1 MLINRN
7 QNQNCRKKK
16 RQTEHRAHRFV
27 TVNITAK
34 TMKRQKIQR
43 VDVNG
48 KLKRSKA
55 VDNIAMCKSQT
66 GRKLQLF
73 DNQ

>member
-7 QNQNCRKKK
+7 QNLNCRKKK
-16 RQTEHRAHRFV
+16 SQTEHRAHRFV

-43 VDVNG
+43 VDVNR
-48 KLKRSKA
+48 KLKRSNA

-66 GRKLQLF
+66 G
-73 DNQ
+73 

>member
-16 RQTEHRAHRFV
+16 SQTEHRAHRFV
-27 TVNITAK
+27 TVNIAGK

-43 VDVNG
+43 VDVNR
-48 KLKRSKA
+48 KLKRSNA

-66 GRKLQLF
+66 GWKLQL
-73 DNQ
+73 

>member
-1 MLINRN
+1 LSEKEKSNGTSN
-7 QNQNCRKKK
+7 
-16 RQTEHRAHRFV
+16 ARFV

-43 VDVNG
+43 VDVNR
-48 KLKRSKA
+48 KLKRSNG

-66 GRKLQLF
+66 GWKLQL
-73 DNQ
+73 